1 MEDCILVGGSGAV
14 GQAITQALLDAGRKV
29 TVLDERPP
37 PARLMA
43 AGTQWLET
51 DLLTGDVPAL
61 PEGEVVL
68 LLGLVASR
76 PRWPWL
82 LPVRNAISTAR
93 IRPALAGRAVLL
105 MSSAEIY
112 GSACAPAKEDPPPV
126 GVRAL
131 QAGTGAPGNAGS
143 RCGPADHPAARD
155 HLRNRAGLRHH
166 PPYQAGAC
174 RASAAGTARGAQ
186 LRAGR

>member
-1 MEDCILVGGSGAV
+1 MEDCILVGGSGAA

-43 AGTQWLET
+43 AGTQWLEA
-51 DLLTGDVPAL
+51 DLLTGDLPAL

-93 IRPALAGRAVLL
+93 MLPALAGRAVLL

-112 GSACAPAKEDPPPV
+112 GCACAPAKEDTPPV
-126 GVRAL
+126 LPLAIDQIDEGGDDARRMGCEPGPPWRAAAL
-131 QAGTGAPGNAGS
+131 
-143 RCGPADHPAARD
+143 GPPR
-155 HLRNRAGLRHH
+155 
-166 PPYQAGAC
+166 
-174 RASAAGTARGAQ
+174 AAGCPPRS
-186 LRAGR
+186 RA